1 MLIKYPN
8 YKDLVSNL
16 LEFNVIRVQKLLH
29 MSQNAVITAIFSFLV
44 GISIDKLFDIKEK
57 ESNNELILKTL
68 LQLVIIIIG
77 VYYLRKLTKFIP
89 FMLRFT
95 ESYNPFHKSKDGESL
110 MGSTIA
116 IVIFFVSTQT
126 NLRDRIDVFMKK
138 VREN

>member
-8 YKDLVSNL
+8 YKDLVSSL
-16 LEFNVIRVQKLLH
+16 LEFNTVRIQKLLH
-29 MSQNAVITAIFSFLV
+29 MSQNAVITAIFSFVLGV
-44 GISIDKLFDIKEK
+44 CIDKSFDIKQE

-68 LQLVIIIIG
+68 LQLVVIIIG

-116 IVIFFVSTQT
+116 IVIFFVSTQK
-126 NLRDRIDVFMKK
+126 NLQDRIDEFSKRMK
-138 VREN
+138 

>member
-16 LEFNVIRVQKLLH
+16 LEFNNIRIQKLLH
-29 MSQNAVITAIFSFLV
+29 MSQNAVITAIFSFMV

-57 ESNNELILKTL
+57 ESNNELVLKGL
-68 LQLVIIIIG
+68 IQLIIIIIG

-89 FMLRFT
+89 FLLRFT
-95 ESYNPFHKSKDGESL
+95 ESYNPFHKSKDGENL

-116 IVIFFVSTQT
+116 IVIFFVSTQK
-126 NLRDRIDVFMKK
+126 NLQERIDILMKK
-138 VREN
+138 VG

>member
-16 LEFNVIRVQKLLH
+16 LEFNHIRIQKLLH
-29 MSQNAVITAIFSFLV
+29 MSQNAVITAIFSFMV

-57 ESNNELILKTL
+57 ESNNELVLKGL
-68 LQLVIIIIG
+68 IQLIIIIIG

-89 FMLRFT
+89 FLLRFT
-95 ESYNPFHKSKDGESL
+95 ESYNPFHKSKDGENL

-116 IVIFFVSTQT
+116 IVIFFVSTQK
-126 NLRDRIDVFMKK
+126 NLQERIEILMKK
-138 VREN
+138 VG

>member
-16 LEFNVIRVQKLLH
+16 LEFNNIRIQKLLH
-29 MSQNAVITAIFSFLV
+29 MSQNAVITAIFSFMV

-57 ESNNELILKTL
+57 ESNNELVLKGL
-68 LQLVIIIIG
+68 IQLIIIIIG

-89 FMLRFT
+89 FLLRFT
-95 ESYNPFHKSKDGESL
+95 ESYNPFHKSKDGENL

-116 IVIFFVSTQT
+116 IVIFFVSTQK
-126 NLRDRIDVFMKK
+126 NLQERIDILMKK
-138 VREN
+138 VR